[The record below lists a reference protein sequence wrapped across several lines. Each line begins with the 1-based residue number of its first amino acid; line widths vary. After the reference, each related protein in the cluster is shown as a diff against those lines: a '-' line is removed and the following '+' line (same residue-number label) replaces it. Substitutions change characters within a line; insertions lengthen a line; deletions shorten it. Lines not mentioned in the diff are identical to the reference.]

1 MNVSPRNIALLGAT
15 GSVGTTTLALI
26 EEVNRQASGTPDQGP
41 IDLEVLTAN
50 GDWQGLGDLALKFRP
65 KRVVIAS
72 EKAREALTDKLKG
85 SGVEVAAGKT
95 ALREAGAGEAD
106 WVMAAIVGAA
116 GLAPTL
122 EAARRGATVALANK
136 ECLVSAGGLF
146 MDVVK
151 EAGAKLLPVDSEHNA
166 IFQVFDFDRPQA
178 VKSITLTASGG
189 PFRTWSK
196 DRIALATPAEAVAHP
211 NWDMG
216 AKISVDSATLMN
228 KGLELIEAFHLF
240 PVELEQIEVVV
251 HPQSA
256 IHSFVTY
263 RDGSMLAQMGS
274 PDMAIPISYALAWP
288 DRLDVPA
295 EPLDLAKLGSM
306 TFEEPD
312 LERFPALGL
321 ARNAIDQGGLAPTVL
336 NAANEVAVADFL
348 AGNVRFSA
356 ISDVVEE
363 VLNGFGQTG
372 HGLGEVLGSLDEVF
386 EIDALA
392 RDEATRRIMKVAA
405 E

>member
-1 MNVSPRNIALLGAT
+1 MNVTPRKIAVLGAT
-15 GSVGTTTLALI
+15 GSVGTTTLSLVEAI
-26 EEVNRQASGTPDQGP
+26 NRKASGTPEQGP
-41 IDLEVLTAN
+41 IALEVLTAN
-50 GDWQGLGDLALKFRP
+50 SDWEGLGELALKFRP
-65 KRVVIAS
+65 ERVVVAS
-72 EKAREALTDKLKG
+72 EDAREALSLKLKD
-85 SGVEVAAGKT
+85 SGIEVAAGQT
-95 ALREAGAGEAD
+95 ALREAGGGEAD

-122 EAARRGATVALANK
+122 EAAKRGATLALANK
-136 ECLVSAGGLF
+136 ECLVSAGPIF
-146 MDVVK
+146 MDVVSK
-151 EAGAKLLPVDSEHNA
+151 AQAQLLPVDSEHNA
-166 IFQVFDFDRPQA
+166 IFQVFDFDRPEA

-189 PFRTWSK
+189 PFRTWTK
-196 DRIALATPAEAVAHP
+196 DQIAAAKPAEAVAHP

-228 KGLELIEAFHLF
+228 KGLELIEAFYLF

-274 PDMAIPISYALAWP
+274 PDMAIPISYALAFP

-306 TFEEPD
+306 TFEAPD

-321 ARNAIDQGGLAPTVL
+321 ARDAIGLGGIAPTVL
-336 NAANEVAVADFL
+336 NAANEIAVAEFL
-348 AGNVRFSA
+348 AGNIQFSA
-356 ISDVVEE
+356 ISQVVEE
-363 VLNGFGQTG
+363 VLNGFGHIG
-372 HGLGEVLGSLDEVF
+372 HTLSEALGSLEQVF

-392 RDEATRRIMKVAA
+392 RDEARQRIMKVAA